1 MGVAVEIIF
10 AMAYTSL
17 AFNQGM
23 QDNLMLGAV
32 IASSKASLDT
42 EKS

>member
-1 MGVAVEIIF
+1 MRIVVEIIF
-10 AMAYTSL
+10 AMAYTPL

-23 QDNLMLGAV
+23 QDNPMLGDV
-32 IASSKASLDT
+32 IASSEVSLDI